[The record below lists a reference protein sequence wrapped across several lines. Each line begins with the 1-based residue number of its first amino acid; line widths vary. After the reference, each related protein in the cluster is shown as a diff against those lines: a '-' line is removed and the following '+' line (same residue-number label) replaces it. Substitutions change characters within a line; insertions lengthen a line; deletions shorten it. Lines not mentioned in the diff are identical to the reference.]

1 MKKENKETELISN
14 IGKFII
20 KYLDYTFL
28 FVVFPFIFDVR
39 FADLK
44 VFIALGSLIVIRA
57 IMPGAKSLIDFDEEV
72 SLEPEPKINT
82 EVNIWEEIKK
92 QRITRFKPEIKSTFI
107 PQDDIIS
114 QSIIDS
120 TNQQLKMIRFGEGSQ
135 QIDTKKTDGDE
146 VIVSLADFRTIR
158 LKKDE
163 VKRLYVA
170 LLESEYKFFQPGKWY
185 LAVTAKKQ

>member
-39 FADLK
+39 FADPK

>member
-20 KYLDYTFL
+20 KYLDYAFL

-39 FADLK
+39 FADPK

-72 SLEPEPKINT
+72 SLEPDPKINP

-92 QRITRFKPEIKSTFI
+92 QRIIRFKPEIKSTFV

-120 TNQQLKMIRFGEGSQ
+120 TNQQLKMIRFGEGGQ

-146 VIVSLADFRTIR
+146 VIVSFADFRTIR

>member
-1 MKKENKETELISN
+1 MKTENKETELLSK

-20 KYLDYTFL
+20 KYLDYAFL

-44 VFIALGSLIVIRA
+44 VFIAMGSLIIIRA

-72 SLEPEPKINT
+72 SFEPEPKINP
-82 EVNIWEEIKK
+82 EV
-92 QRITRFKPEIKSTFI
+92 KPEIKPEVKNPFV
-107 PQDDIIS
+107 PQSDITY

-120 TNQQLKMIRFGEGSQ
+120 TNLQLKMIRFGESGEL
-135 QIDTKKTDGDE
+135 INTKKTDGDE
-146 VIVSLADFRTIR
+146 VIVSFADFRTIR

-170 LLESEYKFFQPGKWY
+170 LFESEYKFFKQVKFY
-185 LAVTAKKQ
+185 LAITAKKQ

>member
-1 MKKENKETELISN
+1 MKTENKETELLSK

-20 KYLDYTFL
+20 KYLDYAFL

-72 SLEPEPKINT
+72 SLEPEPKINP

-92 QRITRFKPEIKSTFI
+92 QRIIRFKPEIKSNFV

-120 TNQQLKMIRFGEGSQ
+120 TNQQLKMIRFGESGEL
-135 QIDTKKTDGDE
+135 INTKKTDSDE
-146 VIVSLADFRTIR
+146 VIVSFADFRTIR

-185 LAVTAKKQ
+185 LAITAKKQ

>member
-1 MKKENKETELISN
+1 
-14 IGKFII
+14 
-20 KYLDYTFL
+20 
-28 FVVFPFIFDVR
+28 
-39 FADLK
+39 
-44 VFIALGSLIVIRA
+44 
-57 IMPGAKSLIDFDEEV
+57 
-72 SLEPEPKINT
+72 
-82 EVNIWEEIKK
+82 
-92 QRITRFKPEIKSTFI
+92 
-107 PQDDIIS
+107 
-114 QSIIDS
+114 
-120 TNQQLKMIRFGEGSQ
+120 MIRFGEGSQ

>member
-1 MKKENKETELISN
+1 MENKETELLSK
-14 IGKFII
+14 IGKHTI
-20 KYLDYTFL
+20 KYLDYVFL

-57 IMPGAKSLIDFDEEV
+57 IMPGAKSLIDFEEEV
-72 SLEPEPKINT
+72 SLEPEPKINP

-92 QRITRFKPEIKSTFI
+92 QRIIRFKPEIKSNFVS
-107 PQDDIIS
+107 QDDIIS

-120 TNQQLKMIRFGEGSQ
+120 TNQQLKMIRFGESGEL
-135 QIDTKKTDGDE
+135 INTKKTEGDE
-146 VIVSLADFRTIR
+146 VIVSFADFRTIR

-170 LLESEYKFFQPGKWY
+170 LLESEYKFFKQGKFY
-185 LAVTAKKQ
+185 LAITAKKQ

>member
-1 MKKENKETELISN
+1 MKTENKETELLSK

-20 KYLDYTFL
+20 KYLDYAFL

-39 FADLK
+39 FADPK

-72 SLEPEPKINT
+72 SLEPEPKINP

-92 QRITRFKPEIKSTFI
+92 QRIIRFKPEIKSNFVS
-107 PQDDIIS
+107 QDDIIS

-120 TNQQLKMIRFGEGSQ
+120 TNQQLKMIRFGESGEL
-135 QIDTKKTDGDE
+135 INTKKTDGDE
-146 VIVSLADFRTIR
+146 VIVSFADFRTIR

-185 LAVTAKKQ
+185 LAITAKKQ

>member
-1 MKKENKETELISN
+1 M
-14 IGKFII
+14 
-20 KYLDYTFL
+20 
-28 FVVFPFIFDVR
+28 
-39 FADLK
+39 
-44 VFIALGSLIVIRA
+44 GSLIIIRA

-72 SLEPEPKINT
+72 SLEPEPKINP
-82 EVNIWEEIKK
+82 EVNIWKEIKK
-92 QRITRFKPEIKSTFI
+92 QRIIRFKPEIKSNFV

-120 TNQQLKMIRFGEGSQ
+120 TNQQLKMIRFGESGEL
-135 QIDTKKTDGDE
+135 INTKKTDGDE
-146 VIVSLADFRTIR
+146 VIVSFADFRTIR

-185 LAVTAKKQ
+185 LAITAKKQ